1 MAFEDDY
8 DDNLND
14 PIYKKGNSKTPVLDQ
29 HSRDLTEMAMK
40 GELDPIIGREEEI
53 ERVSQIL
60 SRRKKNN
67 PVLIGD
73 PGVGK
78 SAIAEGLALR
88 IVQRKVSRGLLNK
101 RVLMLDLGSVVAGT
115 KYRGQFEERI
125 KAILEE
131 LRNNKNVVIFI
142 DEIHTMVGAGGASGS
157 HDAANLFKPALAR
170 GEIQCIGATTIN
182 EYRQNIEKD
191 GALERRFQKVQVDA
205 PNLETTL
212 LILNNVK
219 QKYEEHHNVTYTD
232 DAIINCA
239 RLTERYITDRN
250 FPDKAL
256 DAMDE
261 AGSRTQLTGVKVPDV
276 IKTLE
281 KNLETVH
288 EDKKKSVHKQDYEAA
303 AKFRDQERKIKISL
317 DIEIKDWEKKMKE
330 RKKVVDGEKVA
341 EVVSMMSGI
350 PLKKVS
356 QLENEKLINLEPDLK
371 SKVIGQDP
379 AIEKIS
385 KAIRRNRMGLKDPN
399 KPIGSFIFIGPTG
412 VGKTQ
417 LAKELASIMFGDP
430 DALIRVDMSEYMEK
444 FEATKLIG
452 APPGYVG
459 HEDGGQLTEKVRRKP
474 YSIVLFDEI
483 EKAHPDIFNTML
495 QILDEGSITDGMGRK
510 INFKNTL
517 IILTSNVG
525 QRNLQDYGGG
535 MGFTTKSKQDKAE
548 AENEIL
554 LKKELQKTF
563 SPEFINRLDDIVYFK
578 ALEKDDIIHILDVEI
593 NKIMPRLEGL
603 GYKVKVSQ
611 DLKEK
616 IAENGFDP
624 KFGARPIKRMLQKYV
639 EDTLADLMVQG
650 KIEEGSTVT
659 LSYDPVK
666 EADMQI
672 PVKVKINTKKK
683 SSQNDTDKH

>member
-1 MAFEDDY
+1 MLFEDVY
-8 DDNLND
+8 DDNLHD
-14 PIYKKGNSKTPVLDQ
+14 PIYKKGSSKTPVLDQ
-29 HSRDLTEMAMK
+29 HSVDLTEMAMK
-40 GELDPIIGREEEI
+40 GELDPIIGRDEEI
-53 ERVSQIL
+53 ERVSQVL

-78 SAIAEGLALR
+78 SAIAEGLALK

-101 RVLMLDLGSVVAGT
+101 RVLTLDLGSVVAGT

-125 KAILEE
+125 KAIIEE
-131 LRNNKNVVIFI
+131 LRGNKNVIIFI

-157 HDAANLFKPALAR
+157 LDASNMFKPALAR
-170 GEIQCIGATTIN
+170 GEIQCIGATTIS

-205 PNLETTL
+205 PDLETTL

-219 QKYEEHHNVTYTD
+219 QKYEEHHNVTYTE

-239 RLTERYITDRN
+239 KLTERYITDRN

-288 EDKKKSVHKQDYEAA
+288 VDKKKSVLKQDYEAA
-303 AKFRDQERKIKISL
+303 AKYRDQERKIKISL

-350 PLKKVS
+350 PLKKVN
-356 QLENEKLINLEPDLK
+356 QLENEKLISLESDLK
-371 SKVIGQDP
+371 SKVIGQDH
-379 AIEKIS
+379 AIEKIA

-417 LAKELASIMFGDP
+417 LAKELANIMFGDP

-495 QILDEGSITDGMGRK
+495 QILDEGSITDGTGRK

-535 MGFTTKSKQDKAE
+535 MGFTTKSKHDKAE

-554 LKKELQKTF
+554 VKKELRKTF

-578 ALEKDDIIHILDVEI
+578 ELEKADIIHILDVEI
-593 NKIMPRLEGL
+593 SKIMPRLEGL
-603 GYKVKVSQ
+603 GYKVKVAH

-650 KIEEGSTVT
+650 KIGEGSTVT
-659 LSYDPVK
+659 LSYDPAK
-666 EADMQI
+666 EAAMQI
-672 PVKVKINTKKK
+672 PVKVKINTKKENK
-683 SSQNDTDKH
+683 PE

>member
-1 MAFEDDY
+1 MAFEDEY

-14 PIYKKGNSKTPVLDQ
+14 PIYKKGSSKTPVLDQ
-29 HSRDLTEMAMK
+29 YSRDLTEMATR

-101 RVLMLDLGSVVAGT
+101 RVLTLDLGSVVAGT

-131 LRNNKNVVIFI
+131 LRGNKNVIIFI

-157 HDAANLFKPALAR
+157 LDASNMFKPALAR

-205 PNLETTL
+205 PDLETTL

-219 QKYEEHHNVTYTD
+219 QKYEEHHNVTYTE
-232 DAIINCA
+232 DAIVNCA
-239 RLTERYITDRN
+239 KLTERYITDRN

-261 AGSRTQLTGVKVPDV
+261 AGSRTQLTDVKVPDA

-281 KNLETVH
+281 KNLETVQ
-288 EDKKKSVHKQDYEAA
+288 EDKKKSVSKQDYEAA
-303 AKFRDQERKIKISL
+303 AKHRDQERKIKISL
-317 DIEIKDWEKKMKE
+317 DIEIKDWERKMKE

-350 PLKKVS
+350 PLKKVT
-356 QLENEKLINLEPDLK
+356 QLENEKLVSIDADLK
-371 SKVIGQDP
+371 AKVIGQDH
-379 AIEKIS
+379 AIEKIA

-452 APPGYVG
+452 APPGYIG

-548 AENEIL
+548 TENEIL

-578 ALEKDDIIHILDVEI
+578 GLEKDDIIHILDVEI
-593 NKIMPRLEGL
+593 NKIMPRLESL
-603 GYKVKVSQ
+603 GYKVKISQ

-639 EDTLADLMVQG
+639 EDTLAELMVQG

-683 SSQNDTDKH
+683 PNQNDPDKH

>member
-1 MAFEDDY
+1 MAFEEEY

-14 PIYKKGNSKTPVLDQ
+14 PVYKKGGSRTPVLDQ
-29 HSRDLTEMAMK
+29 YSRDLTEMAIK

-101 RVLMLDLGSVVAGT
+101 RVLTLDLGSVVAGT

-131 LRNNKNVVIFI
+131 LRANKSVIIFI

-157 HDAANLFKPALAR
+157 LDASNMFKPALAR

-191 GALERRFQKVQVDA
+191 GALERRFQKVQVD
-205 PNLETTL
+205 PPDLETTIK
-212 LILNNVK
+212 ILNNVK
-219 QKYEEHHNVTYTD
+219 EKYEDHHNVSYTE
-232 DAIINCA
+232 DAILNCA
-239 RLTERYITDRN
+239 KLTERYITDRN

-261 AGSRTQLTGVKVPDV
+261 AGSRTQLTDVKVPEA

-281 KNLETVH
+281 KNLETVQ
-288 EDKKKSVHKQDYEAA
+288 EDKKKSVAKQDYEAA

-350 PLKKVS
+350 PLKKVT
-356 QLENEKLINLEPDLK
+356 QLENEKLISLEPDLK
-371 SKVIGQDP
+371 SKVIGQDH
-379 AIEKIS
+379 AIEKIAKS
-385 KAIRRNRMGLKDPN
+385 IRRNRMGLKDPN

-444 FEATKLIG
+444 FDASKLIG

-459 HEDGGQLTEKVRRKP
+459 HEEGGQLTEKVRRKP

-483 EKAHPDIFNTML
+483 EKAHPEIFNTLL
-495 QILDEGSITDGMGRK
+495 QILDEGSITDGLGRK

-525 QRNLQDYGGG
+525 QRKLQEFGEGL
-535 MGFTTKSKQDKAE
+535 GFTTKSKQDKAE

-554 LKKELQKTF
+554 LKKELQKAF

-578 ALEKDDIIHILDVEI
+578 ALEKSDIISILDVEI
-593 NKIMPRLEGL
+593 NKILPRLEGL
-603 GYKVKVSQ
+603 GYKIKVSQ

-639 EDTLADLMVQG
+639 EDTLADLMVQN
-650 KIEEGSTVT
+650 KIEEGSTVI

-666 EADMQI
+666 EEKMQI

-683 SSQNDTDKH
+683 PI

>member
-1 MAFEDDY
+1 MAFEDEY

-14 PIYKKGNSKTPVLDQ
+14 PTYKKGSSKTPALDKY
-29 HSRDLTEMAMK
+29 SRDLTEMAIR
-40 GELDPIIGREEEI
+40 GELDPIIGRDEEI
-53 ERVSQIL
+53 ERVSQVL

-101 RVLMLDLGSVVAGT
+101 RVLSLDLGSVVAGT

-125 KAILEE
+125 RAILEE
-131 LRNNKNVVIFI
+131 LRGNKNVIVFI

-157 HDAANLFKPALAR
+157 LDAANMFKPALSR

-205 PNLETTL
+205 PDLETTL

-232 DAIINCA
+232 DAIVNCA
-239 RLTERYITDRN
+239 KLTERYITDRN

-261 AGSRTQLTGVKVPDV
+261 AGSRTQLTDVKVPEV

-281 KNLETVH
+281 KNLETVQV
-288 EDKKKSVHKQDYEAA
+288 DKKKSVAKQDYEAA
-303 AKFRDQERKIKISL
+303 AKYRDQERKIKISL
-317 DIEIKDWEKKMKE
+317 DIEVKDWEKKMKE

-350 PLKKVS
+350 PLKKVT
-356 QLENEKLINLEPDLK
+356 QLENEKLISLEPDLK
-371 SKVIGQDP
+371 SKVIGQDH
-379 AIEKIS
+379 AIEKIA

-452 APPGYVG
+452 APPGYIG

-525 QRNLQDYGGG
+525 QRNLQDYSGG

-578 ALEKDDIIHILDVEI
+578 ALEKEDVINILDVEI
-593 NKIMPRLEGL
+593 SKIMPRLESL
-603 GYKVKVSQ
+603 GYKVKVAQ

-659 LSYDPVK
+659 LSYDSVK
-666 EADMQI
+666 ESDMQI
-672 PVKVKINTKKK
+672 PVKVKITAKKK
-683 SSQNDTDKH
+683 PNQNDSDKH

>member
-1 MAFEDDY
+1 MPFEDEF

-14 PIYKKGNSKTPVLDQ
+14 PIYKKGSSKTPVLDQ
-29 HSRDLTEMAMK
+29 HSVDLTEMAMK
-40 GELDPIIGREEEI
+40 GELDPIIGRDEEI
-53 ERVSQIL
+53 ERVSQVL

-78 SAIAEGLALR
+78 SAIAEGLALK

-101 RVLMLDLGSVVAGT
+101 RVLTLDLGSVVAGT

-125 KAILEE
+125 KAIIEE
-131 LRNNKNVVIFI
+131 LRGNKNVIIFI

-157 HDAANLFKPALAR
+157 LDASNMFKPALAR
-170 GEIQCIGATTIN
+170 GEIQCIGATTIS

-205 PNLETTL
+205 PDLETTL

-219 QKYEEHHNVTYTD
+219 QKYEEHHNVTYTE

-239 RLTERYITDRN
+239 KLTERYITDRN

-288 EDKKKSVHKQDYEAA
+288 VDKKKSVLKQDYEAA
-303 AKFRDQERKIKISL
+303 AKYRDQERKIKISL

-350 PLKKVS
+350 PLKKVN
-356 QLENEKLINLEPDLK
+356 QLENEKLISLESDLK
-371 SKVIGQDP
+371 SKVIGQDH
-379 AIEKIS
+379 AIEKIA

-417 LAKELASIMFGDP
+417 LAKELANIMFGDP

-495 QILDEGSITDGMGRK
+495 QILDEGSITDGTGRK

-535 MGFTTKSKQDKAE
+535 MGFTTKSKHDKAE

-554 LKKELQKTF
+554 VKKELRKTF

-578 ALEKDDIIHILDVEI
+578 ELEKADIIHILDVEI
-593 NKIMPRLEGL
+593 SKIMPRLEGL
-603 GYKVKVSQ
+603 GYKVKVAH

-650 KIEEGSTVT
+650 KIGEGSTVT
-659 LSYDPVK
+659 LSYDPAK
-666 EADMQI
+666 EAAMQI
-672 PVKVKINTKKK
+672 PVKVKINTKKENK
-683 SSQNDTDKH
+683 PE

>member
-1 MAFEDDY
+1 MAFEDEY

-14 PIYKKGNSKTPVLDQ
+14 PIYKKGSSKTPVLDQ
-29 HSRDLTEMAMK
+29 YSRDLTEMATR

-101 RVLMLDLGSVVAGT
+101 RVLTLDLGSVVAGT

-131 LRNNKNVVIFI
+131 LRGNKNVIIFI

-157 HDAANLFKPALAR
+157 LDASNMFKPALAR

-205 PNLETTL
+205 PDLETTL

-219 QKYEEHHNVTYTD
+219 QKYEEHHNVTYTE

-239 RLTERYITDRN
+239 KLTERYITDRN

-261 AGSRTQLTGVKVPDV
+261 AGSRTQLTDVKVPDA

-281 KNLETVH
+281 KNLETVQ
-288 EDKKKSVHKQDYEAA
+288 EDKKKSVSKQDYEAA
-303 AKFRDQERKIKISL
+303 AKHRDQERKIKISL

-350 PLKKVS
+350 PLKKVT
-356 QLENEKLINLEPDLK
+356 QLENEKLVSIDADLK
-371 SKVIGQDP
+371 AKVIGQDH
-379 AIEKIS
+379 AIEKIA

-452 APPGYVG
+452 APPGYIG

-548 AENEIL
+548 TENEIL

-578 ALEKDDIIHILDVEI
+578 GLEKDDIIHILDVEI
-593 NKIMPRLEGL
+593 NKIMPRLESL
-603 GYKVKVSQ
+603 GYKVKISQ

-639 EDTLADLMVQG
+639 EDTLAELMVQG

-683 SSQNDTDKH
+683 PNQNDPDKH

>member
-1 MAFEDDY
+1 MAFEEEY

-14 PIYKKGNSKTPVLDQ
+14 PVYKKGGSRTPVLDQ
-29 HSRDLTEMAMK
+29 YSRDLTEMAIK

-101 RVLMLDLGSVVAGT
+101 RVLTLDLGSVVAGT

-131 LRNNKNVVIFI
+131 LRANKSVIIFI

-157 HDAANLFKPALAR
+157 LDASNMFKPALAR

-191 GALERRFQKVQVDA
+191 GALERRFQKVQVD
-205 PNLETTL
+205 PPDLETTIR
-212 LILNNVK
+212 ILNNVK
-219 QKYEEHHNVTYTD
+219 EKYEDHHNVSYTEE
-232 DAIINCA
+232 AILNCA
-239 RLTERYITDRN
+239 KLTERYITDRN

-261 AGSRTQLTGVKVPDV
+261 AGSRTQLTDVKVPEA

-281 KNLETVH
+281 KNLETVQ
-288 EDKKKSVHKQDYEAA
+288 EDKKKSVAKQDYEAA

-350 PLKKVS
+350 PLKKVT
-356 QLENEKLINLEPDLK
+356 QLENEKLISLEPDLK
-371 SKVIGQDP
+371 SKVIGQDH
-379 AIEKIS
+379 AIEKIAKS
-385 KAIRRNRMGLKDPN
+385 IRRNRMGLKDPN

-417 LAKELASIMFGDP
+417 LAKELANIMFGDP

-444 FEATKLIG
+444 FDATKLIG

-459 HEDGGQLTEKVRRKP
+459 HEEGGQLTEKVRRKP

-483 EKAHPDIFNTML
+483 EKAHPEIFNTLL
-495 QILDEGSITDGMGRK
+495 QILDEGSITDGLGRK

-525 QRNLQDYGGG
+525 QRKLQEFGEGL
-535 MGFTTKSKQDKAE
+535 GFTTKSKQDKAE

-554 LKKELQKTF
+554 LKKELQKAF

-578 ALEKDDIIHILDVEI
+578 ALEKSDIISILDVEI
-593 NKIMPRLEGL
+593 NKILPRLEGL
-603 GYKVKVSQ
+603 GYKIKVSQ

-639 EDTLADLMVQG
+639 EDTLADLMVQN
-650 KIEEGSTVT
+650 KIEEGSTVI

-666 EADMQI
+666 EEKMQI

-683 SSQNDTDKH
+683 PI

>member
-1 MAFEDDY
+1 MRKFTETNKIEGYEILTDTGWEDIENLHTTVEYEIYEVHLENDTMLRCA
-8 DDNLND
+8 DDHILFRN
-14 PIYKKGNSKTPVLDQ
+14 
-29 HSRDLTEMAMK
+29 DLTEIFVKDLKPGDMIKCESGNCIISGITKTGIFETMYDI
-40 GELDPIIGREEEI
+40 EL
-53 ERVSQIL
+53 
-60 SRRKKNN
+60 KN
-67 PVLIGD
+67 
-73 PGVGK
+73 
-78 SAIAEGLALR
+78 S
-88 IVQRKVSRGLLNK
+88 LNK
-101 RVLMLDLGSVVAGT
+101 RYYING
-115 KYRGQFEERI
+115 
-125 KAILEE
+125 IL
-131 LRNNKNVVIFI
+131 
-142 DEIHTMVGAGGASGS
+142 S
-157 HDAANLFKPALAR
+157 HN
-170 GEIQCIGATTIN
+170 
-182 EYRQNIEKD
+182 
-191 GALERRFQKVQVDA
+191 
-205 PNLETTL
+205 
-212 LILNNVK
+212 
-219 QKYEEHHNVTYTD
+219 
-232 DAIINCA
+232 
-239 RLTERYITDRN
+239 
-250 FPDKAL
+250 
-256 DAMDE
+256 
-261 AGSRTQLTGVKVPDV
+261 
-276 IKTLE
+276 
-281 KNLETVH
+281 
-288 EDKKKSVHKQDYEAA
+288 
-303 AKFRDQERKIKISL
+303 
-317 DIEIKDWEKKMKE
+317 
-330 RKKVVDGEKVA
+330 
-341 EVVSMMSGI
+341 
-350 PLKKVS
+350 
-356 QLENEKLINLEPDLK
+356 
-371 SKVIGQDP
+371 
-379 AIEKIS
+379 
-385 KAIRRNRMGLKDPN
+385 
-399 KPIGSFIFIGPTG
+399 
-412 VGKTQ
+412 TQ
-417 LAKELASIMFGDP
+417 LAKELANIMFGDP

>member
-1 MAFEDDY
+1 MAFEEEY

-14 PIYKKGNSKTPVLDQ
+14 PVYKKGGSRTPVLDQ
-29 HSRDLTEMAMK
+29 YSRDHTEMAIK

-53 ERVSQIL
+53 ERVSQVL

-101 RVLMLDLGSVVAGT
+101 RVLTLDLGSVVAGT

-131 LRNNKNVVIFI
+131 LRANKSVIIFI

-157 HDAANLFKPALAR
+157 LDASNMFKPALAR

-191 GALERRFQKVQVDA
+191 GALERRFQKVQVD
-205 PNLETTL
+205 PPDLETTIR
-212 LILNNVK
+212 ILNNVK
-219 QKYEEHHNVTYTD
+219 EKYEDHHNVSYTE
-232 DAIINCA
+232 DAILNCA
-239 RLTERYITDRN
+239 KLTERYITDRN

-261 AGSRTQLTGVKVPDV
+261 AGSRTQLTDVKVPEA

-281 KNLETVH
+281 KNLETVQ
-288 EDKKKSVHKQDYEAA
+288 EDKKKSVAKQDYEAA

-350 PLKKVS
+350 PLKKVT
-356 QLENEKLINLEPDLK
+356 QLENEKLISLEPDLK
-371 SKVIGQDP
+371 SKVIGQDH
-379 AIEKIS
+379 AIEKIAKS
-385 KAIRRNRMGLKDPN
+385 IRRNRMGLKDPN

-417 LAKELASIMFGDP
+417 LAKELANIMFGDP

-444 FEATKLIG
+444 FDATKLIG

-459 HEDGGQLTEKVRRKP
+459 HEEGGQLTEKVRRKP

-483 EKAHPDIFNTML
+483 EKAHPEIFNTLL
-495 QILDEGSITDGMGRK
+495 QILDEGSITDGLGRK

-525 QRNLQDYGGG
+525 QRKLQEFGEGL
-535 MGFTTKSKQDKAE
+535 GFTTKSKQDKAE

-554 LKKELQKTF
+554 LKKELQKAF

-578 ALEKDDIIHILDVEI
+578 ALEKSDIISILDVEI
-593 NKIMPRLEGL
+593 NKILPRLEGL
-603 GYKVKVSQ
+603 GYKIKVSQ

-639 EDTLADLMVQG
+639 EDTLADLMVQN
-650 KIEEGSTVT
+650 KIEEGSTVI

-666 EADMQI
+666 EEKMQI

-683 SSQNDTDKH
+683 PI

>member
-1 MAFEDDY
+1 MAFEDEY

-14 PIYKKGNSKTPVLDQ
+14 PIYKKGSSKTPVLDQ
-29 HSRDLTEMAMK
+29 YSRDLTEMATR

-101 RVLMLDLGSVVAGT
+101 RVLTLDLGSVVAGT

-131 LRNNKNVVIFI
+131 LRGNKNVIIFI

-157 HDAANLFKPALAR
+157 LDASNMFKPALAR

-205 PNLETTL
+205 PDLETTL

-219 QKYEEHHNVTYTD
+219 QKYEEHHNVTYTE
-232 DAIINCA
+232 DAIVNCA
-239 RLTERYITDRN
+239 KLTERYITDRN

-261 AGSRTQLTGVKVPDV
+261 AGSRTQLTDVKVPDA

-281 KNLETVH
+281 KNLETVQ
-288 EDKKKSVHKQDYEAA
+288 EDKKKSVSKQDYEAA
-303 AKFRDQERKIKISL
+303 AKHRDQERKIKISL
-317 DIEIKDWEKKMKE
+317 DIEIKDWERKMKE

-350 PLKKVS
+350 PLKKVT
-356 QLENEKLINLEPDLK
+356 QLENEKLVSIDADLK
-371 SKVIGQDP
+371 AKVIGQDH
-379 AIEKIS
+379 AIEKIA

-452 APPGYVG
+452 APPGYIG

-548 AENEIL
+548 TENEIL

-578 ALEKDDIIHILDVEI
+578 GLEKDDIIHILDVEI
-593 NKIMPRLEGL
+593 NKIMPRLESL
-603 GYKVKVSQ
+603 GYKVKISQ

-639 EDTLADLMVQG
+639 EDTLAELMVQG

-683 SSQNDTDKH
+683 SNQNDPDKH

>member
-1 MAFEDDY
+1 MAFEDEY

-14 PIYKKGNSKTPVLDQ
+14 PIYKKGSSKTPVLDQ
-29 HSRDLTEMAMK
+29 YSRDLTEMATR

-101 RVLMLDLGSVVAGT
+101 RVLTLDLGSVVAGT

-131 LRNNKNVVIFI
+131 LRGNKNVIIFI

-157 HDAANLFKPALAR
+157 LDASNMFKPALAR

-205 PNLETTL
+205 PDLETTL

-219 QKYEEHHNVTYTD
+219 QKYEEHHNVTYTE

-239 RLTERYITDRN
+239 KLTERYITDRN

-261 AGSRTQLTGVKVPDV
+261 AGSRTQLTDVKVPEA

-281 KNLETVH
+281 KNLETVQ
-288 EDKKKSVHKQDYEAA
+288 EDKKKSVSKQDYEAA
-303 AKFRDQERKIKISL
+303 AKHRDQERKIKISL

-350 PLKKVS
+350 PLKKVT
-356 QLENEKLINLEPDLK
+356 QLENEKLVSIDADLK
-371 SKVIGQDP
+371 AKVIGQDH
-379 AIEKIS
+379 AIEKIA

-452 APPGYVG
+452 APPGYIG

-548 AENEIL
+548 TENEIL

-593 NKIMPRLEGL
+593 NKIMPRLESL

-639 EDTLADLMVQG
+639 EDTLAELMVQG

-683 SSQNDTDKH
+683 PNQNDPDKH